1 MPEAKKRWKRRRRR
15 RRRSQP
21 RHLSRGLSLNPPPR
35 RNPRRLLSPPPRQNL
50 HSSSRNL
57 RPCRSRN
64 PPQRLNLTSRRP
76 RRKFH
81 LRRNHPQSQIRFHH
95 PRFPANLPPGTVT
108 PHPLR
113 KVNILKLFPPAEM
126 NSPKTLLKIPQ
137 EPRASAPLAMVK
149 DRTTSPAMGNTVA
162 AVKTMNSPEAEAVMN
177 LM

>member
-35 RNPRRLLSPPPRQNL
+35 RNPRRLLNPYMNLNL

-57 RPCRSRN
+57 LPCRSRN
-64 PPQRLNLTSRRP
+64 PPQLLNLSSRRP

-81 LRRNHPQSQIRFHH
+81 LRRNPPQSRIRFHH
-95 PRFPANLPPGTVT
+95 PRFPANLPPGTVI

-113 KVNILKLFPPAEM
+113 KVNILKLFLPARI
-126 NSPKTLLKIPQ
+126 NNPKTLLKIPQ